1 MRRSGRLP
9 FFIVLAAALG
19 AGAAAAGVSTL
30 LMNRVVT
37 HEPPKPQKIEIV
49 PVTFMYPLGEQ
60 TVNLI
65 EPGRFLKVGIELEVL
80 AKGSPESVEKAES
93 SSNSHGGGHGG
104 EAKEEKPLPP
114 VAAATKAELDEK
126 RAKILDAVL
135 EELSAS
141 SFREVLTPQGKRALR
156 ERIKKSVNRLL
167 TSGEVQ
173 HVYFTVF
180 LAQ

>member
-30 LMNRVVT
+30 LMNRMVPA
-37 HEPPKPQKIEIV
+37 EPSKPQKVEVV
-49 PVTFMYPLGEQ
+49 PVTFLYPLGEQ
-60 TVNLI
+60 VVNLV
-65 EPGRFLKVGIELEVL
+65 EPGRFLKVGIELEIL
-80 AKGSPESVEKAES
+80 AKGSSEALDAKKTS
-93 SSNSHGGGHGG
+93 GGGHGE
-104 EAKEEKPLPP
+104 EAQEEKPLPP

-126 RAKILDAVL
+126 RAKILDAVI

-141 SFREVLTPQGKRALR
+141 SFREVLTPQGRRQLR
-156 ERIKKSVNRLL
+156 ERIKRSVNRLL
-167 TSGEVQ
+167 QSGEVQ
-173 HVYFTVF
+173 RVYFTSF